1 MSNEYVLLTVLFPS
15 LSGQTCGQGLQT
27 RKVNCV
33 DSGGGRLPAWRCSRL
48 RTREKRRHCS
58 IPCPRPCTVSEWAE
72 WSRCPDTCQKTTTTT
87 ATKGS
92 AAESP
97 GGGILLMETQR
108 RDRSVLETALNG
120 GDRCP
125 GLVQVRP
132 CPLLAASCK
141 SARWE
146 PGDWSPCVLP
156 RGLTCGEGRRS
167 RSLGCSK
174 AGAAARPTLLDCLL
188 EGAGRPPSQS
198 EACHMECTAG
208 QTGGCVLSAWA
219 AWTACPPQCGS
230 VRTRRRKPIG
240 KYINGK
246 HSLCSYPVS

>member
-1 MSNEYVLLTVLFPS
+1 MQVQKILRAKSLPRTHAIQRRPPEWQQCRDARCCTARREQERNLQLTPHLPMTACERR
-15 LSGQTCGQGLQT
+15 QTAT
-27 RKVNCV
+27 
-33 DSGGGRLPAWRCSRL
+33 
-48 RTREKRRHCS
+48 
-58 IPCPRPCTVSEWAE
+58 
-72 WSRCPDTCQKTTTTT
+72 TTTTT
-87 ATKGS
+87 ATQGS

-125 GLVQVRP
+125 ELVQVRP

-146 PGDWSPCVLP
+146 PGDWSPCVLS
-156 RGLTCGEGRRS
+156 RGLTCGEGLRS

-240 KYINGK
+240 KYINDK
-246 HSLCSYPVS
+246 HCLGSYPVS